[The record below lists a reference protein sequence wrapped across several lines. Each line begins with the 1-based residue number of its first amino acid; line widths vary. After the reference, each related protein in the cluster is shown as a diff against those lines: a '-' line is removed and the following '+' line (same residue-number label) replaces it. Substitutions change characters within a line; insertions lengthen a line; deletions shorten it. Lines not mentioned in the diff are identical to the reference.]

1 MDWKPPYEWE
11 KVSTIYIGIEY
22 RTNTTN
28 SMYIYIY
35 FFIYRH
41 TYIFVCT
48 IYYFYKIELTMGHH
62 IFLSQYIQK
71 ARGNIRRELLS

>member
-35 FFIYRH
+35 ISLFTGIH
-41 TYIFVCT
+41 TYLYV
-48 IYYFYKIELTMGHH
+48 
-62 IFLSQYIQK
+62 QYIISIK
-71 ARGNIRRELLS
+71 LN

>member
-35 FFIYRH
+35 IYISLFTGIH
-41 TYIFVCT
+41 TYLYV
-48 IYYFYKIELTMGHH
+48 
-62 IFLSQYIQK
+62 QYIISIK
-71 ARGNIRRELLS
+71 LN